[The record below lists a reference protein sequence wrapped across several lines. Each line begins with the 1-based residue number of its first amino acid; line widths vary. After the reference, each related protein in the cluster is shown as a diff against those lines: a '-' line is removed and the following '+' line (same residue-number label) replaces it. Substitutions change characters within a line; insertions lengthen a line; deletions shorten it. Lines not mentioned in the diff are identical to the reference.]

1 MLLLDGKP
9 LSYDRAF
16 THEGIQYPANW
27 LRLSS
32 WEEKTAIGITEVPNP
47 PYYDQRFY
55 WGVDNPKQLED
66 ITDEEGNTT
75 IGLKTLWISNTKYSA
90 GTLLAPTDWYIV
102 RNSETGVEV
111 PADVLERRA
120 EIRSYCDEYEQAI
133 EATTTTDE
141 LAAYITSVDYGSFA
155 EVSEAPEEP
164 VTLPAPET
172 IAGEEGEDN
181 IIFTGGTVSGGI
193 TSDDGII
200 GSAGEDTIVFSGGI
214 TSAGIAF
221 DADIISSASDDT
233 LILE

>member
-32 WEEKTAIGITEVPNP
+32 WEEKSAIGITEVPNP

-75 IGLKTLWISNTKYSA
+75 TGLKTLWISNTKYSA

-111 PADVLERRA
+111 PADVLERRS
-120 EIRSYCDEYEQAI
+120 EIRSYCNEYEQAI

-141 LAAYITSVDYGSFA
+141 LAAYITSADYGSFEA
-155 EVSEAPEEP
+155 VPEVP

-172 IAGEEGEDN
+172 IDDGESQDT
-181 IIFTGGTVSGGI
+181 IILSGGTASAGI
-193 TSDDGII
+193 TFNDGII
-200 GSAGEDTIVFSGGI
+200 GSAGEDTLSF
-214 TSAGIAF
+214 
-221 DADIISSASDDT
+221 
-233 LILE
+233 E

>member
-32 WEEKTAIGITEVPNP
+32 WEEKSAIGITEIADP

-66 ITDEEGNTT
+66 VTDEDGNTQT
-75 IGLKTLWISNTKYSA
+75 GLKTLWISNTKYSA

-120 EIRSYCDEYEQAI
+120 EIRSYCNEYEQAI

-141 LAAYITSVDYGSFA
+141 LAVYITSADYGSFE
-155 EVSEAPEEP
+155 EVPEVP

-172 IAGEEGEDN
+172 ITGGEGEDS
-181 IIFTGGTVSGGI
+181 IIFSGGS
-193 TSDDGII
+193 TSAGMISGDGII
-200 GSAGEDTIVFSGGI
+200 GSAGEDTLS
-214 TSAGIAF
+214 
-221 DADIISSASDDT
+221 
-233 LILE
+233 L

>member
-75 IGLKTLWISNTKYSA
+75 TGLKTLWISNTKYSA

-172 IAGEEGEDN
+172 IAGGEGEDS
-181 IIFTGGTVSGGI
+181 IILSGGTTSAGI
-193 TSDDGII
+193 TFDDGII
-200 GSAGEDTIVFSGGI
+200 GSAGEDTIVFSGGT